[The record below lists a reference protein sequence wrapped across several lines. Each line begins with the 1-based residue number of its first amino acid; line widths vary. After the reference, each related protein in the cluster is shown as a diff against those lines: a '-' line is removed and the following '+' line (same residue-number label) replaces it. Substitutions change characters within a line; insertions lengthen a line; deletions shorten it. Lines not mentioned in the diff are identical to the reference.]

1 MTPHKNIAAS
11 VRDRLLNQ
19 SRKADGGSGFNR
31 LLVQYVIERFLYR
44 MSLSKARDRF
54 ILKGAVLFVLWSPSP
69 LRTTGDLDLLGLGA
83 NDTDTIGKL
92 FVNICREDVP
102 DDGLVFD
109 HDAIKVES
117 MRAEEQYPGVRVRL
131 AATLGTA
138 KIPFQVD
145 IGFGDVIHPGPDEIE
160 YPRLLTEFP
169 PARLRAYPPETV
181 IAEKLEAMVRFDEL
195 TSRLKDHYDMW
206 AISHTFGFEM
216 STLSAAVMKTFERRK
231 MTLPPSLPAPLSL
244 EFASLPAKRQQ
255 WQAFLKL
262 ASPTLVPPVFEKLE
276 VELTAFIGPVL
287 AAVRSGHANG
297 HWSPDRGWSD
307 VC

>member
-1 MTPHKNIAAS
+1 M
-11 VRDRLLNQ
+11 
-19 SRKADGGSGFNR
+19 
-31 LLVQYVIERFLYR
+31 
-44 MSLSKARDRF
+44 
-54 ILKGAVLFVLWSPSP
+54 
-69 LRTTGDLDLLGLGA
+69 
-83 NDTDTIGKL
+83 
-92 FVNICREDVP
+92 
-102 DDGLVFD
+102 FD

-195 TSRLKDHYDMW
+195 TSRLKDHYDIW

-231 MTLPPSLPAPLSL
+231 MTLPSSLPASLSL

-262 ASPTLVPPVFEKLE
+262 ASPTLVPPVFEKLV

-307 VC
+307 AC